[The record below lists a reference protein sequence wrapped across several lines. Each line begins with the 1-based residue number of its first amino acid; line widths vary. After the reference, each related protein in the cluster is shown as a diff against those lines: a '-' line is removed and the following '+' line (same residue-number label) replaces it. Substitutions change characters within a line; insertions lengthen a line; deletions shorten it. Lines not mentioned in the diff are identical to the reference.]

1 MRHYYRVMASINRSS
16 IYLGHIRKLT
26 CTKYYNIPFIEFFKN
41 TTGKTISEDEF
52 KILKTKHPHID
63 EVSHDRLLCTLQILQ
78 KFNIT
83 ALDACQHPHVF
94 SMNPITMDNY
104 GEILKECGFL
114 NLTPKFIIKYH
125 TLVRKRTIAQLK
137 KEGML
142 PQDIIL
148 EQDILDKFLDWPD
161 KKLSNFSDSQ
171 SSILM
176 VRMNVLE
183 RYLHWKLSVTEEEFQ
198 KYCKNYLPLKHKPMS
213 DIQEAI
219 NIAQNYMKFDN
230 VTIRRNGFI
239 ISADPLHTKLI
250 LDNVRTLAGMNIQDV
265 IKFEPA
271 ILKNNYNSLLQIR
284 SILEEYRIPNEAQ
297 KRCLKVYCMHP
308 ETVRQRLDELKNS
321 KEYQMLSTNPRV
333 LYMVVHKNKMLK
345 RLTKIEL
352 ANKQCYSLNHLVS
365 SNKVFNSY
373 ISNFG
378 DKVCGRDI
386 AVLITSSLINLNG
399 KNKQSDLQKV
409 LLNQLKRHK
418 YCLHAALNVIHE
430 NIQFLREKFHDQ
442 IIFNNCQILL
452 YPITE
457 VQHYISVLLC
467 MREGR
472 QKQITTDLNY
482 NTLNCTTLTDDQMLS
497 LVLYEIEKKYHFS
510 GDGIWSKQDGLKI
523 DTQSLK

>member
-1 MRHYYRVMASINRSS
+1 
-16 IYLGHIRKLT
+16 
-26 CTKYYNIPFIEFFKN
+26 
-41 TTGKTISEDEF
+41 
-52 KILKTKHPHID
+52 
-63 EVSHDRLLCTLQILQ
+63 
-78 KFNIT
+78 
-83 ALDACQHPHVF
+83 
-94 SMNPITMDNY
+94 
-104 GEILKECGFL
+104 
-114 NLTPKFIIKYH
+114 
-125 TLVRKRTIAQLK
+125 
-137 KEGML
+137 
-142 PQDIIL
+142 
-148 EQDILDKFLDWPD
+148 
-161 KKLSNFSDSQ
+161 
-171 SSILM
+171 
-176 VRMNVLE
+176 
-183 RYLHWKLSVTEEEFQ
+183 
-198 KYCKNYLPLKHKPMS
+198 
-213 DIQEAI
+213 
-219 NIAQNYMKFDN
+219 
-230 VTIRRNGFI
+230 
-239 ISADPLHTKLI
+239 
-250 LDNVRTLAGMNIQDV
+250 
-265 IKFEPA
+265 
-271 ILKNNYNSLLQIR
+271 
-284 SILEEYRIPNEAQ
+284 
-297 KRCLKVYCMHP
+297 
-308 ETVRQRLDELKNS
+308 
-321 KEYQMLSTNPRV
+321 MLSTNPRV

-430 NIQFLREKFHDQ
+430 NIQFLRQKFHDQ